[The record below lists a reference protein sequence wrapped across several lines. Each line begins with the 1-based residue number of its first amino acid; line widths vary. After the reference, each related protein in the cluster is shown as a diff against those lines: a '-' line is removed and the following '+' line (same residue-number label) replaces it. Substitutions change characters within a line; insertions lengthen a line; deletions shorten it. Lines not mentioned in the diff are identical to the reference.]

1 MSPPSVTNNNDEDSI
16 RTLRRQVD
24 AVFVERLVRVETA
37 FHEIEKNFDR
47 EVIEIKRQMDAQNK
61 ILDTLVSA
69 NNQLLERQ
77 KKSDPILD
85 SLDSLARASTVMKWI
100 IVFLMGAMGAIATV
114 LSIIDY
120 FKKG

>member
-1 MSPPSVTNNNDEDSI
+1 MSPPSITNNNDEDSI

-47 EVIEIKRQMDAQNK
+47 EVMEIKRQMDAQNK
-61 ILDTLVSA
+61 VLDTLVSA

-85 SLDSLARASTVMKWI
+85 SLDSLAKASTVMKWI